1 METLYERCAGLDVHK
16 KTVVAC
22 VLVPGKN
29 GGPHKDVRTFGT
41 MTHDILGLRDWLEA
55 AGCTHVAM
63 EATGVFWHP
72 VYNLLEG
79 GTLELL
85 VVNAQHVKNVPG
97 RKTDVKD
104 AEWLAQLLRH
114 GLLRA
119 SFVPPRAQRELRELT
134 RYRSTIRAER
144 ADEVNRVQKTLEGAN
159 IKLTGVVSDIMGLS
173 GRAMLGALVAGQTD
187 PWAIAGLAYGTLKG
201 KSKQE
206 QLVQALQ
213 GQVGPHQRFLL
224 AAQLAHIESLD
235 MLLAR
240 LDTEIAARL
249 EPVAET
255 VAQLDAITGIGRQT
269 AEVLLA
275 EIGTDMSRFPSHR
288 HLASWAGLCPGQN
301 ESAGKQ
307 RSGRT
312 RKGSPWLRT
321 ALVEAARSAGR
332 TQTYLGALYRR
343 LAPRRGPRR
352 AAIAV
357 AHAILVA
364 IYHMLG
370 RQTPYQDLGV
380 DYFARRHQAN
390 VEARLVKRLERLG
403 YDVALQP
410 RAG

>member
-1 METLYERCAGLDVHK
+1 MDTVYERCAGLDVHK

-22 VLVPGKN
+22 VLTPGTDGQPRKQ
-29 GGPHKDVRTFGT
+29 VRTFGT
-41 MTHDILGLRDWLEA
+41 MTADLLALRDWLEA
-55 AGCTHVAM
+55 EDCTHVAM
-63 EATGVFWHP
+63 ESTGVFWHP
-72 VYNLLEG
+72 VYNVLEG

-104 AEWLAQLLRH
+104 ADWLAQLLRH
-114 GLLRA
+114 GLLCA
-119 SFVPPRAQRELRELT
+119 SFIPPRPQRELRELT
-134 RYRSTIRAER
+134 RYRSTMRAER
-144 ADEVNRVQKTLEGAN
+144 ADEVNRLQKTLEGAN
-159 IKLTGVVSDIMGLS
+159 IKLAGVVSDILGMS
-173 GRAMLGALVAGQTD
+173 GRAMLEALVAGQTD
-187 PWAIAGLAYGTLKG
+187 PQVIADLACGTLKA
-201 KSKQE
+201 KRD
-206 QLVQALQ
+206 QLALAVQ
-213 GQVGPHQRFLL
+213 GQVGPHQRFLI
-224 AAQLAHIESLD
+224 AAQLAHIDSLD
-235 MLLAR
+235 ALLAR
-240 LDTEIAARL
+240 LDAEIATRL
-249 EPVAET
+249 APVEET
-255 VAQLDAITGIGRQT
+255 VAQLDAITGIGRRT

-275 EIGTDMSRFPSHR
+275 EIGLNMSRFPSHR

-301 ESAGKQ
+301 ESAGHQ

-364 IYHMLG
+364 IYHMLR
-370 RQTPYQDLGV
+370 RQTPYRDLGA
-380 DYFARRHQAN
+380 DYFATRHQAS
-390 VEARLVKRLERLG
+390 VEAHLVKRLERLG
-403 YDVALQP
+403 YEVALQP

>member
-1 METLYERCAGLDVHK
+1 MDTVYERCAGLDVHK

-22 VLVPGKN
+22 VLTPGTDGQPRKQ
-29 GGPHKDVRTFGT
+29 VRTFGT
-41 MTHDILGLRDWLEA
+41 MTADLLALRDWLEA
-55 AGCTHVAM
+55 EDCTHVAM
-63 EATGVFWHP
+63 ESTGVFWHP
-72 VYNLLEG
+72 VYNVLEG

-104 AEWLAQLLRH
+104 ADWLAQLLRH
-114 GLLRA
+114 GLLCA
-119 SFVPPRAQRELRELT
+119 SFIPPRPQRELRELT
-134 RYRSTIRAER
+134 RYRSTMRAER
-144 ADEVNRVQKTLEGAN
+144 ADEVNRLQKTLEGAN
-159 IKLTGVVSDIMGLS
+159 IKLAGVVSDILGMS
-173 GRAMLGALVAGQTD
+173 GRAMLEALVAGQTD
-187 PWAIAGLAYGTLKG
+187 PQVIADLACGTLKA
-201 KSKQE
+201 KRD
-206 QLVQALQ
+206 QLTLAVQ
-213 GQVGPHQRFLL
+213 GQVGPHQRFLI
-224 AAQLAHIESLD
+224 AAQLAHIDSLD
-235 MLLAR
+235 ALLAR
-240 LDTEIAARL
+240 LDAEIATRL
-249 EPVAET
+249 APVEET
-255 VAQLDAITGIGRQT
+255 VAQLDAITGIGRRT

-275 EIGTDMSRFPSHR
+275 EIGLNMSRFPSHR

-301 ESAGKQ
+301 ESAGHQ

-364 IYHMLG
+364 IYHMLR
-370 RQTPYQDLGV
+370 RQTPYRDLGA
-380 DYFARRHQAN
+380 DYFATRHQAS
-390 VEARLVKRLERLG
+390 VEAHLVKRLERLG
-403 YDVALQP
+403 YEVALQP